1 MEKYLRDLYLDF
13 MKQTLTGQVYPES
26 SMSMVGIENMNNIK
40 VLSEIIINENIPGDF
55 VETGIWRGGSC
66 IFMAAILKAYQV
78 TDRNIWGFD
87 SFEGLPK
94 PNAEKYPQDANDP
107 HWKRDELAISY
118 EEVKN
123 NFDKCQ
129 LLSDQIKLVKGFFSD
144 TLPKNEIDKIA
155 LLRLDGDM
163 YESTIVALENL
174 FPKVVVG
181 GYIIVDDFYLPNCRQ
196 AIHDYM
202 RSTGITGF
210 MVPINEGRPLA
221 GSSVYWKKLP

>member
-1 MEKYLRDLYLDF
+1 MMEKYLRDLYLNF
-13 MKQTLTGQVYPES
+13 VSQTLTGQVYKDS
-26 SMSMVGIENMNNIK
+26 HMSMVGIENFNNIK

-66 IFMAAILKAYQV
+66 IFMAAILKAYNV

-94 PNAEKYPQDANDP
+94 PNAEKYPRDADDP
-107 HWKRDELAISY
+107 HWKRDELAIPY
-118 EEVKN
+118 EEVLE
-123 NFDKCQ
+123 NFKRCH
-129 LLSDQIKLVKGFFSD
+129 LLSNQIKLVKGFFSD

-163 YESTIVALENL
+163 YESTYVALENL
-174 FPKVVVG
+174 FPKVVQG

-196 AIHDYM
+196 AINDYARINNISGYM
-202 RSTGITGF
+202 I
-210 MVPINEGRPLA
+210 PINAYRPLE
-221 GSSVYWKKLP
+221 GSSVYWRKL